1 VDGNGRARAKRTS
14 SSDDL
19 VKGWSNG
26 GEMADLGLPP
36 TFAAQGARAAG
47 GRARRARGS
56 AGRRVDGGRPPARR
70 RSGDGSRAFEAE
82 LGRVAPPPPPPEP
95 DCVIEYDLDDAA
107 PRSAGDRGGRWLYRA
122 TEVGEL
128 LGCTG
133 RYVKELV
140 RREEIRA
147 VRIGRL
153 VRIPAAEVEA
163 FVARRLAGVAESA
176 RPALG
181 RPPLLPRRPAALP
194 RWDALPPN
202 VDW

>member
-1 VDGNGRARAKRTS
+1 M
-14 SSDDL
+14 
-19 VKGWSNG
+19 SNG
-26 GEMADLGLPP
+26 GEAADLGLPL

-47 GRARRARGS
+47 GKPRRARGS
-56 AGRRVDGGRPPARR
+56 AGRRVDGQRPPARR
-70 RSGDGSRAFEAE
+70 PSGDGSRAFEAE
-82 LGRVAPPPPPPEP
+82 LGRAVPPHPHAEP
-95 DCVIEYDLDDAA
+95 DCVIEYDLDDATS
-107 PRSAGDRGGRWLYRA
+107 RSAGDWGGRWLYRA

-147 VRIGRL
+147 VPIGRL

-181 RPPLLPRRPAALP
+181 RPPLLPRRSAAPP
-194 RWDALPPN
+194 RWDELPPDL
-202 VDW
+202 DW